1 MPTLPMPTH
10 CPVTG
15 EPLEVT
21 RLECPTS
28 GISIEGRFQPNEFA
42 LLPEDQLEFMRIFV
56 KVRGNLKEVER
67 VLGLSY
73 PTIRLRFE
81 GLLKVL
87 GYEAYENVDDERA
100 EVLELLEQGEIT
112 PEQATKKLQS
122 INRKAG

>member
-21 RLECPTS
+21 RLECPNS
-28 GISIEGRFQPNEFA
+28 GIVIEGRFQPNEFA

-73 PTIRLRFE
+73 PTIRQRFE

-87 GYEAYENVDDERA
+87 GYEAYDDVDDERT
-100 EVLELLEQGEIT
+100 EVLALLERGEIT
-112 PEQATKKLQS
+112 PEQASKKLQS
-122 INRKAG
+122 INRRVG